1 MNRTPKVAAVQDLS
15 GLGRCSLSVIL
26 PVLSVMGTQCCPL
39 PTAVLSAHTA
49 FPAPE
54 AAAFQD
60 LTGAME
66 QTLDH
71 WEALH
76 VTFDAI
82 YSGFLGSLQQI
93 ALLRRL
99 IQQFRQKE
107 TLVLIDPV
115 MGDHGRVYRTY
126 TQEMCEQT
134 ALLAAEADLIT
145 PNLTEAALLLGEPFD
160 RIPTTQAGIEAWL
173 QRLSCEQ
180 TALLAAEA
188 DLITPN
194 LTEAALLLGEPFD
207 RIPTTQAGIEA
218 WLQRLSLDGKRSVVI
233 TGVSLAPKTLGAG
246 CLDGA
251 SGKIRF
257 AMARQEPGQFFG
269 TGDLFAAV
277 LLGSLLRGEALSE
290 ATARAVDFIQKAVA
304 RTLAAGTPMLEGVQF
319 EPLLQELV

>member
-26 PVLSVMGTQCCPL
+26 PVLSVMGAQCCPL

-49 FPAPE
+49 FPAPGT
-54 AAAFQD
+54 AAFQD

-66 QTLDH
+66 QTLRH

-76 VTFDAI
+76 TSFDAI
-82 YSGFLGSLQQI
+82 YSGFLGSSQQI
-93 ALLRRL
+93 GVLRRL
-99 IQQFRQKE
+99 IQRFRRKE

-126 TQEMCEQT
+126 TPEMCEQMIQ
-134 ALLAAEADLIT
+134 LAAEADLIT

-160 RIPTTQAGIEAWL
+160 HIPASQAGIEEWL
-173 QRLSCEQ
+173 R
-180 TALLAAEA
+180 
-188 DLITPN
+188 
-194 LTEAALLLGEPFD
+194 
-207 RIPTTQAGIEA
+207 
-218 WLQRLSLDGKRSVVI
+218 RLSLGGKRSVVI
-233 TGVSLAPKTLGAG
+233 TGVSLAPKALGAG
-246 CLDGA
+246 CLDA
-251 SGKIRF
+251 RSGKIRF

-277 LLGSLLRGEALSE
+277 LLGSLLRGETLSE
-290 ATARAVDFIQKAVA
+290 STARAVDFIQKSVA

-319 EPLLQELV
+319 EPLLRELL

>member
-15 GLGRCSLSVIL
+15 GLGRCSLSVVL
-26 PVLSVMGTQCCPL
+26 PVLSVMGAQCCPL

-54 AAAFQD
+54 AAAFQG

-66 QTLDH
+66 QTLRH

-76 VTFDAI
+76 TSFDAI

-93 ALLRRL
+93 GVLRRL
-99 IQQFRQKE
+99 IQRFRRKE

-126 TQEMCEQT
+126 TPEMCEQMIQ
-134 ALLAAEADLIT
+134 LAAEADLIT

-160 RIPTTQAGIEAWL
+160 HIPASQAGIEEWL
-173 QRLSCEQ
+173 R
-180 TALLAAEA
+180 
-188 DLITPN
+188 
-194 LTEAALLLGEPFD
+194 
-207 RIPTTQAGIEA
+207 
-218 WLQRLSLDGKRSVVI
+218 RLSLGGKRSVVI
-233 TGVSLAPKTLGAG
+233 TGVSLAPKALGAG
-246 CLDGA
+246 CLDTR

-257 AMARQEPGQFFG
+257 AMAHQEPGQFFG

-277 LLGSLLRGEALSE
+277 LLGSLLRGETLSE
-290 ATARAVDFIQKAVA
+290 STARAVDFIQKSVA

-319 EPLLQELV
+319 EPLLRELL

>member
-15 GLGRCSLSVIL
+15 GLGRCSLSVVL
-26 PVLSVMGTQCCPL
+26 PVLSVMGAQCCPL

-66 QTLDH
+66 QTLRH

-76 VTFDAI
+76 TSFDAI
-82 YSGFLGSLQQI
+82 YSGFLGSPQQI
-93 ALLRRL
+93 GVLRRL
-99 IQQFRQKE
+99 IQRFRRKE

-126 TQEMCEQT
+126 TPEMCEQMIQ
-134 ALLAAEADLIT
+134 LAAEADLIT

-160 RIPTTQAGIEAWL
+160 HIPDSQAGIETWL
-173 QRLSCEQ
+173 R
-180 TALLAAEA
+180 
-188 DLITPN
+188 
-194 LTEAALLLGEPFD
+194 
-207 RIPTTQAGIEA
+207 
-218 WLQRLSLDGKRSVVI
+218 RLSLDGKRSVVI
-233 TGVSLAPKTLGAG
+233 TGVSLAPKALGAG
-246 CLDGA
+246 CLDA
-251 SGKIRF
+251 RSGKIRF

-277 LLGSLLRGEALSE
+277 LLGSLLRGETLSE
-290 ATARAVDFIQKAVA
+290 STARAVDFIQKSVA

-319 EPLLQELV
+319 EPLLRELL

>member
-15 GLGRCSLSVIL
+15 GLGRCSLSVVL
-26 PVLSVMGTQCCPL
+26 PVLSVMGAQCCPL

-66 QTLDH
+66 QTLRH

-76 VTFDAI
+76 TSFDAI
-82 YSGFLGSLQQI
+82 YSGFLGSPQQI
-93 ALLRRL
+93 GVLRRL
-99 IQQFRQKE
+99 IQRFRRKE

-126 TQEMCEQT
+126 TPEMCEQMIQ
-134 ALLAAEADLIT
+134 LAAEADLIT

-160 RIPTTQAGIEAWL
+160 HIPASQAGIEEWL
-173 QRLSCEQ
+173 R
-180 TALLAAEA
+180 
-188 DLITPN
+188 
-194 LTEAALLLGEPFD
+194 
-207 RIPTTQAGIEA
+207 
-218 WLQRLSLDGKRSVVI
+218 RLSLGGKRSVVI
-233 TGVSLAPKTLGAG
+233 TGVSLAPKALGAG
-246 CLDGA
+246 CLDA
-251 SGKIRF
+251 RSGKIRF

-277 LLGSLLRGEALSE
+277 LLGSLLRGETLSE
-290 ATARAVDFIQKAVA
+290 STARAVDFIQKSVA

-319 EPLLQELV
+319 EPLLRELL

>member
-15 GLGRCSLSVIL
+15 GLGRCSLSVVL
-26 PVLSVMGTQCCPL
+26 PVLSVMGAQCCPL

-66 QTLDH
+66 QTLRH

-76 VTFDAI
+76 TSFDAI
-82 YSGFLGSLQQI
+82 YSGFLGSPQQI
-93 ALLRRL
+93 GVLRRL
-99 IQQFRQKE
+99 IQRFRRKE

-126 TQEMCEQT
+126 TPEMCREM
-134 ALLAAEADLIT
+134 ARLAAEADLIT

-160 RIPTTQAGIEAWL
+160 HIPTSQAGIEEWL
-173 QRLSCEQ
+173 R
-180 TALLAAEA
+180 
-188 DLITPN
+188 
-194 LTEAALLLGEPFD
+194 
-207 RIPTTQAGIEA
+207 
-218 WLQRLSLDGKRSVVI
+218 RLSLGGKRSVVI
-233 TGVSLAPKTLGAG
+233 TGVSLAPKALGAG
-246 CLDGA
+246 CLDA
-251 SGKIRF
+251 RSGKIRF
-257 AMARQEPGQFFG
+257 AMAHQEPGQFFG

-277 LLGSLLRGEALSE
+277 LLGSLLRGETLSE
-290 ATARAVDFIQKAVA
+290 STARAVDFIQKSVA

-319 EPLLQELV
+319 EPLLRELL

>member
-15 GLGRCSLSVIL
+15 GLGRCSLSVVL
-26 PVLSVMGTQCCPL
+26 PVLSVMGAQCCPL

-66 QTLDH
+66 QTLRH

-76 VTFDAI
+76 ASFDAI
-82 YSGFLGSLQQI
+82 YSGFLGSPQQVGV
-93 ALLRRL
+93 LRRL
-99 IQQFRQKE
+99 IQRFRRKE

-126 TQEMCEQT
+126 TPEMCEQMIQ
-134 ALLAAEADLIT
+134 LAAEADLIT

-160 RIPTTQAGIEAWL
+160 HIPDSQAGIETWL
-173 QRLSCEQ
+173 R
-180 TALLAAEA
+180 
-188 DLITPN
+188 
-194 LTEAALLLGEPFD
+194 
-207 RIPTTQAGIEA
+207 
-218 WLQRLSLDGKRSVVI
+218 RLSLDGKRSVVI
-233 TGVSLAPKTLGAG
+233 TGVSLAPKALGAG
-246 CLDGA
+246 CLDA
-251 SGKIRF
+251 RSGKIRF

-277 LLGSLLRGEALSE
+277 LLGSLLRGETLSE
-290 ATARAVDFIQKAVA
+290 STARAVDFIQKSVA

-319 EPLLQELV
+319 EPLLRELL

>member
-15 GLGRCSLSVIL
+15 GLGRCSLSVVL
-26 PVLSVMGTQCCPL
+26 PVLSVMGAQCCPL

-60 LTGAME
+60 LTGTME
-66 QTLDH
+66 QTLRH

-76 VTFDAI
+76 TSFDAI
-82 YSGFLGSLQQI
+82 YSGFLGSSQQI
-93 ALLRRL
+93 GVLRRL
-99 IQQFRQKE
+99 IQRFRRKE

-126 TQEMCEQT
+126 TPEMCEQMIQ
-134 ALLAAEADLIT
+134 LAAEADLIT

-160 RIPTTQAGIEAWL
+160 HIPDSQAGIETWL
-173 QRLSCEQ
+173 R
-180 TALLAAEA
+180 
-188 DLITPN
+188 
-194 LTEAALLLGEPFD
+194 
-207 RIPTTQAGIEA
+207 
-218 WLQRLSLDGKRSVVI
+218 RLSLDGKRSVVI
-233 TGVSLAPKTLGAG
+233 TGVSLAPKALGAG
-246 CLDGA
+246 CLDA
-251 SGKIRF
+251 RSGKIRF

-277 LLGSLLRGEALSE
+277 LLGSLLRGETLSE
-290 ATARAVDFIQKAVA
+290 STARAVDFIQKSVA

-319 EPLLQELV
+319 EPLLRELL

>member
-15 GLGRCSLSVIL
+15 GLGRCSLSVVL
-26 PVLSVMGTQCCPL
+26 PVLSVMGAQCCPL

-66 QTLDH
+66 QTLRH

-76 VTFDAI
+76 PSFDAI
-82 YSGFLGSLQQI
+82 YSGFLGSPQQI
-93 ALLRRL
+93 GVLRRL
-99 IQQFRQKE
+99 IQRFRRKE

-126 TQEMCEQT
+126 TPEMCEQMIQ
-134 ALLAAEADLIT
+134 LAAEADLIT

-160 RIPTTQAGIEAWL
+160 HIPASQAGIEEWL
-173 QRLSCEQ
+173 R
-180 TALLAAEA
+180 
-188 DLITPN
+188 
-194 LTEAALLLGEPFD
+194 
-207 RIPTTQAGIEA
+207 
-218 WLQRLSLDGKRSVVI
+218 RLSLGGKRSVVI
-233 TGVSLAPKTLGAG
+233 TGVSLAPKALGAG
-246 CLDGA
+246 CLDA
-251 SGKIRF
+251 RSGKIRF
-257 AMARQEPGQFFG
+257 AMAHQEPGQFFG

-277 LLGSLLRGEALSE
+277 LLGSLLRGETLSE
-290 ATARAVDFIQKAVA
+290 STARAVDFIQKSVA

-319 EPLLQELV
+319 EPLLRELL

>member
-15 GLGRCSLSVIL
+15 GLGRCSLSVVL
-26 PVLSVMGTQCCPL
+26 PVLSVMGAQCCPL

-66 QTLDH
+66 QTLRH

-76 VTFDAI
+76 TSFDAI
-82 YSGFLGSLQQI
+82 YSGFLGSPQQVGV
-93 ALLRRL
+93 LRRL
-99 IQQFRQKE
+99 IQRFRRKE

-126 TQEMCEQT
+126 TPEMCEQMIQ
-134 ALLAAEADLIT
+134 LAAEADLIT

-160 RIPTTQAGIEAWL
+160 HIPTSQAGIEEWL
-173 QRLSCEQ
+173 R
-180 TALLAAEA
+180 
-188 DLITPN
+188 
-194 LTEAALLLGEPFD
+194 
-207 RIPTTQAGIEA
+207 
-218 WLQRLSLDGKRSVVI
+218 RLSLGGKRSVVI
-233 TGVSLAPKTLGAG
+233 TGVSLAPKALGAG
-246 CLDGA
+246 CLDA
-251 SGKIRF
+251 RSGKIRF
-257 AMARQEPGQFFG
+257 AMAHQEPGQFFG

-277 LLGSLLRGEALSE
+277 LLGSLLRGETLSE
-290 ATARAVDFIQKAVA
+290 STARAVDFIQKSVA

-319 EPLLQELV
+319 EPLLRELL

>member
-173 QRLSCEQ
+173 QRLS
-180 TALLAAEA
+180 
-188 DLITPN
+188 
-194 LTEAALLLGEPFD
+194 
-207 RIPTTQAGIEA
+207 
-218 WLQRLSLDGKRSVVI
+218 LDGKRSVVI

-251 SGKIRF
+251 GGKIRF

-304 RTLAAGTPMLEGVQF
+304 RTLTAGTPMLEGVQF

>member
-15 GLGRCSLSVIL
+15 GLGRCSLSVVL
-26 PVLSVMGTQCCPL
+26 PVLSVMGAQCCPL

-54 AAAFQD
+54 AAAFQG

-66 QTLDH
+66 QTLRH

-76 VTFDAI
+76 TSFDAI
-82 YSGFLGSLQQI
+82 YSGFLGSPQQI
-93 ALLRRL
+93 GVLRRL
-99 IQQFRQKE
+99 IQRFRRKE

-126 TQEMCEQT
+126 TPEMCEQMIQ
-134 ALLAAEADLIT
+134 LAAEADLIT

-160 RIPTTQAGIEAWL
+160 RIPASQAGIEEWL
-173 QRLSCEQ
+173 R
-180 TALLAAEA
+180 
-188 DLITPN
+188 
-194 LTEAALLLGEPFD
+194 
-207 RIPTTQAGIEA
+207 
-218 WLQRLSLDGKRSVVI
+218 RLSLGGKRSVVI
-233 TGVSLAPKTLGAG
+233 TGVSLAPKALGAG
-246 CLDGA
+246 CLDA
-251 SGKIRF
+251 RSGKIRF

-277 LLGSLLRGEALSE
+277 LLGSLLRGETLSE
-290 ATARAVDFIQKAVA
+290 STARAVDFIQKSVA

-319 EPLLQELV
+319 EPLLRELL

>member
-26 PVLSVMGTQCCPL
+26 PVLSVMGAQCCPL

-49 FPAPE
+49 FPAPGT
-54 AAAFQD
+54 AAFQD

-66 QTLDH
+66 QTLRH

-76 VTFDAI
+76 TSFDAI
-82 YSGFLGSLQQI
+82 YSGFLGSSQQI
-93 ALLRRL
+93 GVLRRL
-99 IQQFRQKE
+99 IQRFRRKE

-126 TQEMCEQT
+126 TPEMCEQMIQ
-134 ALLAAEADLIT
+134 LAAEADLIT

-160 RIPTTQAGIEAWL
+160 HIPDSQAGIETWL
-173 QRLSCEQ
+173 R
-180 TALLAAEA
+180 
-188 DLITPN
+188 
-194 LTEAALLLGEPFD
+194 
-207 RIPTTQAGIEA
+207 
-218 WLQRLSLDGKRSVVI
+218 RLSLDGKRSVVI
-233 TGVSLAPKTLGAG
+233 TGVSLAPKALGAG
-246 CLDGA
+246 CLDA
-251 SGKIRF
+251 RSGKIRF

-277 LLGSLLRGEALSE
+277 LLGSLLRGETLSE
-290 ATARAVDFIQKAVA
+290 STARAVDFIQKSVA

-319 EPLLQELV
+319 EPLLRELL

>member
-15 GLGRCSLSVIL
+15 GLGRCSLSVVL
-26 PVLSVMGTQCCPL
+26 PVLSVMGAQCCPL

-66 QTLDH
+66 QTLRH

-76 VTFDAI
+76 TSFDAI
-82 YSGFLGSLQQI
+82 YSGFLGSSQQI
-93 ALLRRL
+93 GVLRRL
-99 IQQFRQKE
+99 IQRFRRKE

-126 TQEMCEQT
+126 TPEMCEQMIQ
-134 ALLAAEADLIT
+134 LAAEADLIT

-160 RIPTTQAGIEAWL
+160 HIPTSQAGIEEWL
-173 QRLSCEQ
+173 R
-180 TALLAAEA
+180 
-188 DLITPN
+188 
-194 LTEAALLLGEPFD
+194 
-207 RIPTTQAGIEA
+207 
-218 WLQRLSLDGKRSVVI
+218 RLSLGGKRSVVI
-233 TGVSLAPKTLGAG
+233 TGVSLAPKALGAG
-246 CLDGA
+246 CLDA
-251 SGKIRF
+251 RSGKIRF

-277 LLGSLLRGEALSE
+277 LLGSLLRGETLSE
-290 ATARAVDFIQKAVA
+290 STARAVDFIQKSVA

-319 EPLLQELV
+319 EPLLRELL

>member
-15 GLGRCSLSVIL
+15 GLGRCSLSVVL
-26 PVLSVMGTQCCPL
+26 PVLSVMGAQCCPL

-66 QTLDH
+66 QTLRH

-76 VTFDAI
+76 TSFDAI
-82 YSGFLGSLQQI
+82 YSGFLGSPQQI
-93 ALLRRL
+93 GVLRRL
-99 IQQFRQKE
+99 IQRFRRKE

-126 TQEMCEQT
+126 TPEMCEQMIQ
-134 ALLAAEADLIT
+134 LAAEADLIT

-160 RIPTTQAGIEAWL
+160 HIPTSQAGIEEWL
-173 QRLSCEQ
+173 R
-180 TALLAAEA
+180 
-188 DLITPN
+188 
-194 LTEAALLLGEPFD
+194 
-207 RIPTTQAGIEA
+207 
-218 WLQRLSLDGKRSVVI
+218 RLSLGGKRSVVI
-233 TGVSLAPKTLGAG
+233 TGVSLAPKALGAG
-246 CLDGA
+246 CLDTR

-257 AMARQEPGQFFG
+257 AMAHQEPGQFFG

-277 LLGSLLRGEALSE
+277 LLGSLLRGETLSE
-290 ATARAVDFIQKAVA
+290 STARAVDFIQKSVA

-319 EPLLQELV
+319 EPLLRELL

>member
-15 GLGRCSLSVIL
+15 GLGRCSLSVVL
-26 PVLSVMGTQCCPL
+26 PVLSVMGAQCCPL

-54 AAAFQD
+54 AAAFQG

-66 QTLDH
+66 QTLRH

-76 VTFDAI
+76 TSFDAI
-82 YSGFLGSLQQI
+82 YSGFLGSPQQI
-93 ALLRRL
+93 GVLRRL
-99 IQQFRQKE
+99 IQRFRRKE

-126 TQEMCEQT
+126 TPEMCEQMIQ
-134 ALLAAEADLIT
+134 LAAEADLIT

-160 RIPTTQAGIEAWL
+160 HIPASQAGIEEWL
-173 QRLSCEQ
+173 R
-180 TALLAAEA
+180 
-188 DLITPN
+188 
-194 LTEAALLLGEPFD
+194 
-207 RIPTTQAGIEA
+207 
-218 WLQRLSLDGKRSVVI
+218 RLSLGGKRSVVI
-233 TGVSLAPKTLGAG
+233 TGVSLAPKALGAG
-246 CLDGA
+246 CLDTR

-277 LLGSLLRGEALSE
+277 LLGSLLRGETLSE
-290 ATARAVDFIQKAVA
+290 STARAVDFIQKSVA

-319 EPLLQELV
+319 EPLLRELL

>member
-1 MNRTPKVAAVQDLS
+1 MNRTPKVAVVQDLS

-26 PVLSVMGTQCCPL
+26 PVLSVMGAQCCPL

-66 QTLDH
+66 QTLCH

-76 VTFDAI
+76 TSFDAI
-82 YSGFLGSLQQI
+82 YSGFLGSSQQI
-93 ALLRRL
+93 GVLRRL
-99 IQQFRQKE
+99 IQCFRQKE

-126 TQEMCEQT
+126 TPEMCQQMIQ
-134 ALLAAEADLIT
+134 LAAEADLIT
-145 PNLTEAALLLGEPFD
+145 PNLTEAALLLGESFD
-160 RIPTTQAGIEAWL
+160 RIPTSQAGMEEWL
-173 QRLSCEQ
+173 R
-180 TALLAAEA
+180 
-188 DLITPN
+188 
-194 LTEAALLLGEPFD
+194 
-207 RIPTTQAGIEA
+207 
-218 WLQRLSLDGKRSVVI
+218 RLSLNGKRSVVI

-246 CLDGA
+246 CLDA
-251 SGKIRF
+251 HSGKIRF

-277 LLGSLLRGEALSE
+277 LLGSLLRGETLSE
-290 ATARAVDFIQKAVA
+290 STARAVDFIQKSVA

-319 EPLLQELV
+319 EPLLRDLL

>member
-15 GLGRCSLSVIL
+15 SLGRCSLSVIL
-26 PVLSVMGTQCCPL
+26 PVLSVMGAQCCPL

-54 AAAFQD
+54 TAAFQD

-66 QTLDH
+66 QTLRH

-76 VTFDAI
+76 TSFDAI
-82 YSGFLGSLQQI
+82 YSGFLGSSQQI
-93 ALLRRL
+93 GVLRRL
-99 IQQFRQKE
+99 IQRFRRKE

-126 TQEMCEQT
+126 TPEMCEQMIQ
-134 ALLAAEADLIT
+134 LAAEADLIT

-160 RIPTTQAGIEAWL
+160 HIPDSQAGIETWL
-173 QRLSCEQ
+173 R
-180 TALLAAEA
+180 
-188 DLITPN
+188 
-194 LTEAALLLGEPFD
+194 
-207 RIPTTQAGIEA
+207 
-218 WLQRLSLDGKRSVVI
+218 RLSLDGKRSVVI
-233 TGVSLAPKTLGAG
+233 TGVSLAPKALGAG
-246 CLDGA
+246 CLDA
-251 SGKIRF
+251 RSGKIRF

-277 LLGSLLRGEALSE
+277 LLGSLLRGETLSE
-290 ATARAVDFIQKAVA
+290 STARAVDFIQKSVA

-319 EPLLQELV
+319 EPLLRELL

>member
-15 GLGRCSLSVIL
+15 GLGRCSLSVVL
-26 PVLSVMGTQCCPL
+26 PVLSVMGAQCCPL

-66 QTLDH
+66 QTLRH

-76 VTFDAI
+76 TSFDAI
-82 YSGFLGSLQQI
+82 YSGFLGSPQQVGV
-93 ALLRRL
+93 LRRL
-99 IQQFRQKE
+99 IQRFRRKE

-126 TQEMCEQT
+126 TPEMCEQMIQ
-134 ALLAAEADLIT
+134 LAAEADLIT

-160 RIPTTQAGIEAWL
+160 HIPASQAGIEEWL
-173 QRLSCEQ
+173 R
-180 TALLAAEA
+180 
-188 DLITPN
+188 
-194 LTEAALLLGEPFD
+194 
-207 RIPTTQAGIEA
+207 
-218 WLQRLSLDGKRSVVI
+218 RLSLGGKRSVVI
-233 TGVSLAPKTLGAG
+233 TGVSLAPKALGAG
-246 CLDGA
+246 CLDA
-251 SGKIRF
+251 RSGKIRF

-277 LLGSLLRGEALSE
+277 LLGSLLRGETLSE
-290 ATARAVDFIQKAVA
+290 STARAVDFIQKSVA
-304 RTLAAGTPMLEGVQF
+304 RPLAAGTPMLEGVQF
-319 EPLLQELV
+319 EPLLRELL

>member
-15 GLGRCSLSVIL
+15 GLGRCSLSVVL
-26 PVLSVMGTQCCPL
+26 PVLSVMGAQCCPL

-54 AAAFQD
+54 TAAFQD

-66 QTLDH
+66 QTLRH

-76 VTFDAI
+76 TSFDAI
-82 YSGFLGSLQQI
+82 YSGFLGSSQQI
-93 ALLRRL
+93 GVLRRL
-99 IQQFRQKE
+99 IQRFRRKE

-126 TQEMCEQT
+126 TPEMCEQMIQ
-134 ALLAAEADLIT
+134 LAAEADLIT

-160 RIPTTQAGIEAWL
+160 HIPDSQAGIETWL
-173 QRLSCEQ
+173 R
-180 TALLAAEA
+180 
-188 DLITPN
+188 
-194 LTEAALLLGEPFD
+194 
-207 RIPTTQAGIEA
+207 
-218 WLQRLSLDGKRSVVI
+218 RLSLDGKRSVVI
-233 TGVSLAPKTLGAG
+233 TGVSLAPKALGAG
-246 CLDGA
+246 CLDTR

-257 AMARQEPGQFFG
+257 AMAHQEPGQFFG

-277 LLGSLLRGEALSE
+277 LLGSLLRGETLSE
-290 ATARAVDFIQKAVA
+290 STARAVDFIQKSVA

-319 EPLLQELV
+319 EPLLRELL